1 MELVRL
7 DAPLSDRA
15 ALIPLSKEST
25 TIFSCRDGDTVIAVA
40 SLADQLNSSVGV
52 WLFASA
58 SYQAQLCARDV
69 KTLSHLVSLTHVV
82 IEAPSGSSQHADIVR
97 ALLTNHE
104 VNFDNDLVSI
114 RGAYNR
120 PAPPV
125 PITVWSAEGETLTSD
140 AGTLRFQ
147 RSETRDG
154 LALTYFA

>member
-15 ALIPLSKEST
+15 ALIALAEAST

-40 SLADQLNSSVGV
+40 SLADRLTAGVGV

-69 KTLSHLVSLTHVV
+69 KTLSHLVLLTHVV
-82 IEAPSGSSQHADIVR
+82 IEAESGSSEHADIVR
-97 ALLTNHE
+97 ALLTNDE
-104 VNFDNDLVSI
+104 VNFHNDLVSI

-120 PAPPV
+120 PAPPT
-125 PITVWSAEGETLTSD
+125 PITVWSVEGATLTSD

-147 RSETRDG
+147 RTESRDG

>member
-7 DAPLSDRA
+7 DAPLSDRD
-15 ALIPLSKEST
+15 ALIALSKESM

-40 SLADQLNSSVGV
+40 SLVDRLSAAVGV
-52 WLFASA
+52 WLFPSA

-120 PAPPV
+120 PAPPT

-140 AGTLRFQ
+140 AATLRRQ
-147 RSETRDG
+147 RAESRDG
-154 LALTYFA
+154 LELTYFA